1 MLDKNFQIGIIGLG
15 LIGGS
20 IAKALSK
27 KGYEVFADDLLQKT
41 IEDAQNQK
49 AILGSLNQINKN
61 KDFII
66 LFALPVLSLSKELEK
81 YSAILSKAVLV
92 TDCLSVKKDFK
103 KILDEKNLDTSN
115 FVMSHPIA
123 GSEKS
128 GFKNSTPD
136 LFKNRI
142 SVLTKLADTSE
153 SAFQICLELWS
164 EVGSSSIEL
173 SIEKHD
179 KFFALTSH
187 LPHLIAFSLISAVS
201 EINPGSANLLSG
213 GGLKDFTR
221 IASSDPKMWEDI
233 FLSNKE
239 NILESLES
247 FKKEMNKIES
257 FIKSSDAEKINE
269 IIKSAKLYRD
279 SLS

>member
-27 KGYEVFADDLLQKT
+27 KGYEVFADDILQNT
-41 IEDAQNQK
+41 IEEAQNQK
-49 AILGSLNQINKN
+49 AILGTLNQIDKN

-81 YSAILSKAVLV
+81 YSGILSKALLV

-103 KILDEKNLDTSN
+103 KTLDERNLGTSN
-115 FVMSHPIA
+115 FVLSHPIA

-128 GFKNSTPD
+128 GFKNSIPD
-136 LFKNRI
+136 LFENKI

-153 SAFQICLELWS
+153 SAFQICSELWS
-164 EVGSSSIEL
+164 EVGCSSIEL
-173 SIEKHD
+173 SIEEHD

-187 LPHLIAFSLISAVS
+187 LHHLIAFSLISAVS
-201 EINPGSANLLSG
+201 EKNPGSANLLSG

-233 FLSNKE
+233 FLANKE
-239 NILESLES
+239 NILDALES
-247 FKKEMNKIES
+247 FKKEINNLEN
-257 FIKSSDAEKINE
+257 FIKSSDAKKINE

-279 SLS
+279 SLL

>member
-1 MLDKNFQIGIIGLG
+1 
-15 LIGGS
+15 
-20 IAKALSK
+20 
-27 KGYEVFADDLLQKT
+27 
-41 IEDAQNQK
+41 
-49 AILGSLNQINKN
+49 
-61 KDFII
+61 

-81 YSAILSKAVLV
+81 YSAILPKAVLV

-103 KILDEKNLDTSN
+103 KTLDERNLDTSN
-115 FVMSHPIA
+115 FVLSHPIA

-142 SVLTKLADTSE
+142 SVLTRLADTSE
-153 SAFQICLELWS
+153 SAFQICSELWS

-173 SIEKHD
+173 SIEEHD

-239 NILESLES
+239 NILKSLES
-247 FKKEMNKIES
+247 FKKEINNIES
-257 FIKSSDAEKINE
+257 HIKSSDAKKINE

-279 SLS
+279 SLL